1 MGRKAE
7 GWPGPEAVFSAVREV
22 LTKFRG
28 TPITVRQLY
37 YRLVAGGIIS
47 NEQRNY
53 KNLGAWLTEWRRQG
67 SIPYGA
73 FEDRTRGMSTHDS
86 GWRTADPDGWLFGY
100 LDMAIRQAKN
110 YHLARWAGQQYR
122 VVVAVEKQALEG
134 IFEGVCSELHVD
146 LAVCRGYP
154 SLTFI
159 KEIAD
164 SLDTSGERENIVLYF
179 GDFDPS
185 GINIPETIE
194 RDLSEL
200 FGASFTLK
208 RIALNIDQAH
218 GMDLIPAPPKST
230 DGRAAGF
237 REKHGNEVFELDAI
251 EPDVLVEF
259 IRDNVNEYFDT
270 IAAEDRE
277 VLEEEGQKRINKLL
291 KDNGIEDFMLR
302 LRKDAGKDDGGEEE

>member
-1 MGRKAE
+1 MVAE
-7 GWPGPEAVFSAVREV
+7 GWPGPEEVFSAVKLV
-22 LTKFRG
+22 LAKYRG

-47 NEQRNY
+47 NVQRNY
-53 KNLGAWLTEWRRQG
+53 KNLVASLTKWRKAG
-67 SIPYGA
+67 SIPYDA

-86 GWRTADPDGWLFGY
+86 GWRKTDPDGWLFGY
-100 LDMAIRQAKN
+100 LDMAIRQARN
-110 YHLARWAGQQYR
+110 YKLARWAGQKYR

-134 IFEGVCSELHVD
+134 IFESVCSELHVD

-164 SLDTSGERENIVLYF
+164 ALDRSGERENIVLYF

-200 FGASFTLK
+200 FGASFTLE
-208 RIALNIDQAH
+208 RIALNIDQAQD
-218 GMDLIPAPPKST
+218 MELIPAPPKTGDS
-230 DGRAAGF
+230 RAAGF
-237 REKHGNEVFELDAI
+237 VAEHGDEVFELDAI
-251 EPDVLVEF
+251 EPDALVNL
-259 IRDNVNEYFDT
+259 IHSHVSEYYDSV
-270 IAAEDRE
+270 AAEDRE
-277 VLEEEGQKRINKLL
+277 ALEEEGQERINKLL
-291 KDNGIEDFMLR
+291 KDNGIEDFMNK
-302 LRKDAGKDDGGEEE
+302 LRKDAGKDGGEEE